1 MTNKKKDYDE
11 VISKELDEMLEQNP
25 GLEKEP
31 LYKFAGVL
39 DDMTD
44 YLGRIKSEEK
54 KQDPDDPNLN
64 EMMAHFPLKL
74 AAKKIAQY
82 QKELKEILFE
92 LSKTKP
98 H

>member
-1 MTNKKKDYDE
+1 MTKKKKDYE
-11 VISKELDEMLEQNP
+11 AVISKELDEMLEKNP

-31 LYKFAGVL
+31 LYKLAGVL

-54 KQDPDDPNLN
+54 QLEPEDPNLE

-74 AAKKIAQY
+74 ASKKIAQY
-82 QKELKEILFE
+82 QKELKEILFT